1 MLIRMTRPA
10 AAALA
15 LTLGLSLAGCASSPS
30 NRSLDSIKQPVVQ
43 RTSLALDLNAGAGGL
58 PITEQKRLND
68 WFAAMSLDYGDRV
81 SIDDPI
87 SSKATK
93 ENVAEIAGRYGLLVS
108 DGAPV
113 TPGFVQPGTVRVVV
127 TRSEAHVPGCPD
139 WQGRANYNY
148 NNATNEGFGCAIN
161 GNLAAMVAD
170 PEHLIHGAEGTGE
183 TVIMTSDKAIES
195 YRKQAPTGDKGLTA
209 VSSASGAGGSGGSQ

>member
-30 NRSLDSIKQPVVQ
+30 NRSLNSIKQPVVQ

-58 PITEQKRLND
+58 AISEQKRLND
-68 WFAAMSLDYGDRV
+68 WFAAMTLDYGDRV

-87 SSKATK
+87 SSKATR
-93 ENVAEIAGRYGLLVS
+93 ENVGEIAARYGLLVS

-113 TPGFVQPGTVRVVV
+113 TPGFIQPGTVRIVV
-127 TRSEAHVPGCPD
+127 TRSSAHVPGCPD
-139 WQGRANYNY
+139 WEGRANFNY
-148 NNATNEGFGCAIN
+148 QNATNKGFGCAVN

-170 PEHLIHGAEGTGE
+170 PEHLIHGAEGSSE
-183 TVIMTSDKAIES
+183 TLIMTSDKAIES
-195 YRKQAPTGDKGLTA
+195 YRKQLPTGEKGLKE
-209 VSSASGAGGSGGSQ
+209 VSSSSSAGGGGS